1 MCEFVCRLRRRC
13 RLGQLQKAS
22 SPGIRSVRPLEKCE
36 VTLKETCGV
45 VFVREVVKSPRMRT
59 VQ

>member
-22 SPGIRSVRPLEKCE
+22 SPGIRSVRPLEKC
-36 VTLKETCGV
+36 GV
-45 VFVREVVKSPRMRT
+45 VFVMEVVKSPRMRT